1 MVRNA
6 EGQPTRTVYYTSALA
21 RDILVTNERSG
32 MKFVHCGVK
41 MFVKQDAQRENV
53 CRWRIQTDGL
63 KIIEPWLGDVRT
75 VTLTQRETLRRL
87 LIEMFPK
94 VNDNGWKQLD
104 EIGERVKDIPMGCS
118 ILRIEPSG
126 KEDGLTCVHSFD
138 SLTIIAYDTNLSFL

>member
-21 RDILVTNERSG
+21 RDILVMNELSG
-32 MKFVHCGVK
+32 MNFVDCGVK
-41 MFVKQDAQRENV
+41 MFVKQDARRENV
-53 CRWRIQTDGL
+53 CRRRIQTDRL
-63 KIIEPWLGDVRT
+63 KIIEPWLGNIRT

-94 VNDNGWKQLD
+94 VNDNGWKELD
-104 EIGERVKDIPMGCS
+104 EIGERVKDISMGCS

-126 KEDGLTCVHSFD
+126 KEDGLKYVVS
-138 SLTIIAYDTNLSFL
+138 S

>member
-1 MVRNA
+1 
-6 EGQPTRTVYYTSALA
+6 
-21 RDILVTNERSG
+21 
-32 MKFVHCGVK
+32 
-41 MFVKQDAQRENV
+41 
-53 CRWRIQTDGL
+53 
-63 KIIEPWLGDVRT
+63 LGDVRT

-126 KEDGLTCVHSFD
+126 KEDGLT
-138 SLTIIAYDTNLSFL
+138 